1 MSNVAE
7 IIDLKE
13 LMTAEIGE
21 SNEDRTLSDQ
31 ELEDALKGKK
41 NNDDPLELDKLE
53 KKSNLE
59 ENENSNELDGDST
72 TSTTETST
80 TTEAPAEEV
89 VTVTEENSTPQATDE
104 EIRKSDFYKN
114 TLKTMYGDSIDTVIE
129 EDENGNEVE
138 VSIKDAILTEEYFNQ
153 LVAAKQDAIRQE
165 AAEGK
170 ISTKG
175 LSKYALDLVEID
187 RNGGDISKL
196 IQAKEAYTDPLD
208 QLDLDNEQDQATA
221 VYLRMIAAGQDEDT
235 IQRLIASYKQEGV
248 LEEKAR
254 LAEQELRAALEA
266 QVEQAKQ
273 IAKEEA
279 ENRKQLIKSYKK
291 EIRANLD
298 GYQLNDNI
306 KNKIVK
312 LATAQDDAG
321 RFEMDKLYRQHRE
334 NPKDAADLALFLL
347 DKEEFINQVTN
358 KATEETKLTS
368 AKKLKIVKTSGSNG
382 SPLADNQRAKSS
394 SSDDIPLDSLT

>member
-21 SNEDRTLSDQ
+21 SNEDRVLSDQ

-41 NNDDPLELDKLE
+41 ANDDLLGLDELSKE
-53 KKSNLE
+53 AELE
-59 ENENSNELDGDST
+59 ENENSNQTNGDPT
-72 TSTTETST
+72 TSTTDEKPPVTKAQA
-80 TTEAPAEEV
+80 EPPVIEVEENAPQASAEE
-89 VTVTEENSTPQATDE
+89 
-104 EIRKSDFYKN
+104 IKKSDFYKN
-114 TLKTMYGDSIDTVIE
+114 TLKTMYGNSIETVIE

-138 VSIKDAILTEEYFNQ
+138 VSIKDAILTEDYFNQ
-153 LVAAKQDAIRQE
+153 LVAAKQASIKEE

-196 IQAKEAYTDPLD
+196 IQAKESYTDPLD

-221 VYLRMIAAGQDEDT
+221 VYLRMVAAGQDEDT
-235 IQRLIASYKQEGV
+235 IQRLIASYKQEGI

-254 LAEQELRAALEA
+254 VAEQELRAALDA

-273 IAKEEA
+273 LAQQETD
-279 ENRKQLIKSYKK
+279 NRKQLIKSYKK
-291 EIRANLD
+291 EIRTNLD

-312 LATAQDDAG
+312 LATAQDDNG

-358 KATEETKLTS
+358 QATEDTKLKT
-368 AKKLKIVKTSGSNG
+368 AKTLKIVKTSPSSGA
-382 SPLADNQRAKSS
+382 PLANTSGVQSS
-394 SSDDIPLDSLT
+394 GDDIPLDSLN